1 MIRYTREKP
10 NAMPALQKLHAPR
23 RDRSTRT
30 RNTTVQPRQVPSLPP
45 RLAGTPLNI
54 GSAQAAS
61 TRAGRSRETPA
72 SRIAEEALRF
82 SLRIGTRPDFASTAE
97 KTSSLLPA
105 RRSSGTKTG
114 VSLRVPPRRAAQL
127 VAARSE
133 LERPPNEDWP
143 NAWRT

>member
-72 SRIAEEALRF
+72 SRIAEEAPRF
-82 SLRIGTRPDFASTAE
+82 SLHIGMRPNFASTAV

-105 RRSSGTKTG
+105 KRNSGTKNG
-114 VSLRVPPRRAAQL
+114 VSLHVLLRKAAQL
-127 VAARSE
+127 VAARSGA
-133 LERPPNEDWP
+133 ERPPNGDWP
-143 NAWRT
+143 NA